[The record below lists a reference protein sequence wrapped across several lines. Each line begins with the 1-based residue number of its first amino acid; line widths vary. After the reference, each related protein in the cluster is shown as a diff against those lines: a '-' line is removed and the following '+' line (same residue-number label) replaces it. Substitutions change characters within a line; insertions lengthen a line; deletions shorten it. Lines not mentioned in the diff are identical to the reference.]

1 MADSYLEDDRVEI
14 DLMTEEMSDMRSR
27 IEEYRIRRGTAAD
40 DTERRRIDDETD
52 KLRIELT
59 QSQRDFRAFRR
70 DAVKRY
76 QDAIIGT
83 ATAAGS
89 GTTSGA
95 NTTLPQGTLSTLYQ
109 KSQPDI
115 KIPDP
120 DPFYGLL
127 TDYVIWRFQLLN
139 VIKVRKLLDTDV
151 TKIVYAG
158 SLLKGPAA
166 SWYQMWSE
174 RRDKNLSI
182 PTTQAS
188 QEELTR
194 RSAEWVYFLEDLDTK
209 FKDPLEEVKS
219 RTLVYQQTT
228 QGARSSTNRS
238 HFEIKADAKSPAR
251 RGIWKDATK

>member
-59 QSQRDFRAFRR
+59 QSQRDFRGFRR

-76 QDAIIGT
+76 QDAIITT

-89 GTTSGA
+89 GNTSGA
-95 NTTLPQGTLSTLYQ
+95 NTTLSQGTLSTLYQ
-109 KSQPDI
+109 KRQPDL
-115 KIPDP
+115 KISDP

-127 TDYVIWRFQLLN
+127 GDYVTWRFKLLN
-139 VIKVRKLLDTDV
+139 VIKQHHGIKYGL
-151 TKIVYAG
+151 
-158 SLLKGPAA
+158 
-166 SWYQMWSE
+166 
-174 RRDKNLSI
+174 RRDKDVSI

-194 RSAEWVYFLEDLDTK
+194 RSAECVYFLEDLDTK

-219 RTLVYQQTT
+219 RTLVYQKNA
-228 QGARSSTNRS
+228 GAADHVDILGNHKVLEDILRIASGNGEDLDDAFWSNIL
-238 HFEIKADAKSPAR
+238 EIAR
-251 RGIWKDATK
+251 RIPRGA